1 MILRTNSDMTPLA
14 MINNHLQAPAD
25 PGAAGLSIGEQL
37 LRWKGTL
44 GVYYFLFVLQESS
57 GCRISEAL
65 EITPERISSEGK
77 ALIKGKKGS
86 EDRFISDDRARAFL
100 LKAKSIN
107 RPPFLGCNVFTALRH
122 LKRIGLQ
129 TQKKGRKRLTVSG
142 IFRESFAKEIREVDS
157 GKSRVSKFIGHKV
170 AKNGEYYGKG

>member
-1 MILRTNSDMTPLA
+1 
-14 MINNHLQAPAD
+14 MINNHLQHDHITAE
-25 PGAAGLSIGEQL
+25 PGTSIGDQL
-37 LRWKGTL
+37 ARWKGSL
-44 GVYYFLFVLQESS
+44 GVYYFLFVLMQSS

-65 EITPERISSEGK
+65 EITPGHISSEGK

-100 LKAKSIN
+100 LKSKSIE
-107 RPPFLGCNVFTALRH
+107 RPPFLGCNIFTALRH

-142 IFRESFAKEIREVDS
+142 IFRESFAKEIREVDTEQ
-157 GKSRVSKFIGHKV
+157 SRVSKFIGHKV
-170 AKNGEYYGKG
+170 AKNGEFYGKG

>member
-1 MILRTNSDMTPLA
+1 
-14 MINNHLQAPAD
+14 MINKHLQPDLIPAT
-25 PGAAGLSIGEQL
+25 AVSSISDQL
-37 LRWKGTL
+37 ARWKGSL
-44 GVYYFLFVLQESS
+44 GVYYFLFVLMQSS

-100 LKAKSIN
+100 LKSKSIE
-107 RPPFLGCNVFTALRH
+107 RAPFLGCNIFTALRH

-142 IFRESFAKEIREVDS
+142 IFRESFAKEIREVDTE
-157 GKSRVSKFIGHKV
+157 KSRVSKFIGHKV
-170 AKNGEYYGKG
+170 AKNGEFYGKG